1 MPGMDKYLFI
11 ISIDI
16 NNRINAKATA
26 NWKSEI
32 VSVAPVQRQLLLL
45 LEKYL
50 PDLRIMIWRF
60 LVSWPRQ
67 LNSSPPSAG
76 SHKIFFRKWSAVSL
90 ELVNRLFF
98 FFWLCSG
105 INCAWKKPLYLTI
118 AWVVLFFFIP
128 KRSMEQLFNYQL
140 FFFLFLCHLSRVP
153 NSKIVELEEELRV
166 VGNNLKSLEVSEE
179 KVSISI
185 GWLTSQLFTPLEL
198 YLNQTI

>member
-32 VSVAPVQRQLLLL
+32 VSVAPAQRQLLLL

-140 FFFLFLCHLSRVP
+140 FFSFLCHLSRVP
-153 NSKIVELEEELRV
+153 TAKLWSLRRSCAW
-166 VGNNLKSLEVSEE
+166 LATTWSPWKSLRRRSVY
-179 KVSISI
+179 
-185 GWLTSQLFTPLEL
+185 P
-198 YLNQTI
+198 

>member
-98 FFWLCSG
+98 FFFWLCSG

-140 FFFLFLCHLSRVP
+140 FFSFLACQQQNCGAWGGAARGWQQPEVP
-153 NSKIVELEEELRV
+153 
-166 VGNNLKSLEVSEE
+166 GSLWGEGQY
-179 KVSISI
+179 IHR
-185 GWLTSQLFTPLEL
+185 LT
-198 YLNQTI
+198 NQ